1 MVKTKLETIERL
13 FAYYDI
19 YDSADKLIYWVEKL
33 VDGKNEFESGEKTGY
48 TRPVI
53 TFTPRERLA
62 YAMDSG
68 AIMTAS
74 LDTLE
79 DLAYCGNLHN
89 LAEFIGHEIRNGE
102 SIGTKLVVLHKFI
115 REMRKHGRDW
125 ADEKQEVHDENK
137 RGQIAGSGKA

>member
-79 DLAYCGNLHN
+79 DLAYCGNLIE
-89 LAEFIGHEIRNGE
+89 LAEFINHEIRNGE
-102 SIGTKLVVLHKFI
+102 SLETKMKILKDFASQ
-115 REMRKHGRDW
+115 MRKNGKAW
-125 ADEKQEVHDENK
+125 ADEKQEITE
-137 RGQIAGSGKA
+137 